1 MIYPVE
7 STIQRLNNRG
17 QENETYFRYTK
28 QTKEN
33 SWRKF

>member
-7 STIQRLNNRG
+7 STIQRFSNKG